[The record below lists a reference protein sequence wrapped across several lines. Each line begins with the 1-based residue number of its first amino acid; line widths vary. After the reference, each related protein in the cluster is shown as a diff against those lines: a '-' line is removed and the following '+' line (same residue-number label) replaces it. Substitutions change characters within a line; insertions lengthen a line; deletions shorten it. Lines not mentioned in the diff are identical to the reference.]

1 MVNNFT
7 NMKKYFAE
15 MKVGAFFIGAMVL
28 LFITLISMRSFN
40 FLKQKNDYKVKF
52 NFSEGLRT
60 SSPVRFCGVDV
71 GEVRIVEIKQEIDSQ
86 PYVYVII
93 RVDNDVR
100 IPKNSYFFINSLS
113 LFGEKYLEIVPPATP
128 EGYLVGGEVV
138 EGISPTPL
146 FNVLTNFN
154 KTMEEVN
161 EFVKNGKI
169 RESLQNTITN
179 IEKISADVRSLME
192 DVKNKK
198 GTLGRLFYDDSLYT
212 KTEELIDELKEN
224 PWKLLHKTKDGKVS
238 RPIK

>member
-1 MVNNFT
+1 MANNFT
-7 NMKKYFAE
+7 NIKKYFAE
-15 MKVGAFFIGAMVL
+15 VKVGAFFVGAILIL
-28 LFITLISMRSFN
+28 LLTLISMRSFN
-40 FLKQKNDYKVKF
+40 FLKQKNEYKVKF
-52 NFSEGLRT
+52 NFSEGLRS

-71 GEVRIVEIKQEIDSQ
+71 GEVKDVEVKQEADLQ
-86 PYVYVII
+86 PFVYVNIK
-93 RVDNDVR
+93 VDSNVN

-113 LFGEKYLEIVPPATP
+113 LFGEKYLEIVPPAKP
-128 EGYLVGGEVV
+128 QGYLVTGEMV

-169 RESLQNTITN
+169 RDSLQNTITN
-179 IEKISADVRSLME
+179 IEKISSDVRCLME

-212 KTEELIDELKEN
+212 KTEELIDEIKQN
-224 PWKLLHKTKDGKVS
+224 PWKLLHKTKDSK
-238 RPIK
+238 

>member
-1 MVNNFT
+1 MANNFT
-7 NMKKYFAE
+7 NIKKYFAE
-15 MKVGAFFIGAMVL
+15 MKVGAFFIGAIFL
-28 LFITLISMRSFN
+28 LLLTLISMRSFN
-40 FLKQKNDYKVKF
+40 FLKQKNDYKIKF
-52 NFSEGLRT
+52 NFSEGLRS

-71 GEVRIVEIKQEIDSQ
+71 GEVRDVEVKQEDDLQ
-86 PYVYVII
+86 PFVYVNI
-93 RVDNDVR
+93 RVDNDVH

-113 LFGEKYLEIVPPATP
+113 LFGEKYLEIVPPAKP
-128 EGYLVGGEVV
+128 EGYLAGGEIV

-161 EFVKNGKI
+161 AFVKDGRI
-169 RESLQNTITN
+169 RDSLQNTIAN
-179 IEKISADVRSLME
+179 IEKISADVRCLME

-224 PWKLLHKTKDGKVS
+224 PWKLLHKTKDGK
-238 RPIK
+238 